1 MITFIVPAHNEEQ
14 LLGRTLAALH
24 AAAGEIGT
32 QYELL
37 VVDDASTDRT
47 AEIARA
53 AGARVIP
60 VDHRQIA
67 STRNAG
73 ARAAA
78 GDLLIFVDA
87 DTIVSARTV
96 QATIEAVERGAVGG
110 GALLSFDGPL
120 PPAVRVLAA
129 TLALTMR
136 LWRLAAGAYL
146 FCTRHAF
153 DAVGGFD
160 ETLFATE
167 ELTMSRALRRVGAF
181 VVLRER
187 VVTSGRKARTHDLFE
202 LLAPVGLLLRYGPSA
217 RRHRGRLSLW
227 YGRRRHDPRLPYEA
241 GGAAPRQPSQ

>member
-1 MITFIVPAHNEEQ
+1 VITFIIPAHNEEQ

-24 AAAGEIGT
+24 AASAEIGT
-32 QYELL
+32 PYELI

-47 AEIARA
+47 AEVARA
-53 AGARVIP
+53 AGARVIA
-60 VDHRQIA
+60 VAHRQIA

-87 DTIVSARTV
+87 DTLVNAATLRATV
-96 QATIEAVERGAVGG
+96 AAVERGAAGG

-120 PPAVRVLAA
+120 PIAVRMLAA
-129 TLALTMR
+129 ALALGMR
-136 LWRLAAGAYL
+136 LGHLAAGAYL

-167 ELTMSRALRRVGAF
+167 ELTMSRALRRVGPM
-181 VVLRER
+181 VILRER
-187 VVTSGRKARTHDLFE
+187 VLTSGRKARTHDLFE
-202 LLAPVGLLLRYGPSA
+202 LLAPVGLLLRYGSSA
-217 RRHRGRLSLW
+217 RHHRGRLSLW
-227 YGRRRHDPRLPYEA
+227 YGRRRHDPRRP
-241 GGAAPRQPSQ
+241 